1 MLRLLL
7 YLIVVGAIGA
17 GAAWLAG
24 QPGELAITWLG
35 YRIETS
41 VFAAIAIILLAFAL
55 AVVLWG
61 GLRGLLGAPAR
72 MMGRM
77 RERRE
82 ERGRQALRYGIF
94 AVGAGDAQL
103 AARYASEARQVLE
116 NEPLTKLLR
125 AQAAQI
131 SGDHATAKRIFETM
145 LEDDE
150 TRLMGLHGLFIEA
163 RRENHIEAAEQ
174 LAAGAVEIKPA
185 LPWAAEALF
194 ELQCRK
200 GDWAGALRT
209 LGSMRQNKL
218 VDRSTADR
226 RRAVLLTAQAQAIE
240 LTGQE
245 QAGKLAQDAHGLAP
259 DLVPAAEIAGRVL
272 AAQGHVSRAARL
284 LARTWEEMPH
294 PDIALTYAYVRPGDS
309 PRDRLNRVRALT
321 RHKPDHVESRVALAA
336 AAVDAHAWDEARN
349 ALEPLLAER
358 PSRRVC
364 TLMARIEAG
373 DTRNA
378 GLVREWLAK
387 ALRAPRDPAWV
398 ADGVVSDRWAPLSP
412 VTGQLD
418 AFEWRIPMERI
429 APADHDALPLEI
441 AELERLERLKQVDD
455 VTIDHPPSENAGP
468 AKLPKGGGG
477 ERGGAEAHAGG
488 PDDPEDTSARTGAE
502 PEKPARE
509 EPAAPST
516 GTVQQAATPEKTGHR
531 PLRRTDDSTSGVIFP
546 LRPPD
551 DPGPEILDLDEERAL
566 TPYHAPAKNT
576 R

>member
-7 YLIVVGAIGA
+7 YLVVVGVIGA
-17 GAAWLAG
+17 AAAWLAG
-24 QPGELAITWLG
+24 NPGQLAITWLG

-41 VFAAIAIILLAFAL
+41 VFIAL
-55 AVVLWG
+55 AVLSLGVAAALLAWSA
-61 GLRGLLGAPAR
+61 LRGILGAPGRVIAR
-72 MMGRM
+72 L

-82 ERGRQALRYGIF
+82 QRGRDALRQGIF

-131 SGDHATAKRIFETM
+131 GGDHATAKRIFETM
-145 LEDDE
+145 LDDDE
-150 TRLMGLHGLFIEA
+150 TRLMGLHGLFLEA
-163 RRENHIEAAEQ
+163 RRANRIDAAEQ
-174 LAAGAVEIKPA
+174 LAADAVEIKPS

-200 GDWAGALRT
+200 GDWSGALQT
-209 LGSMRQNKL
+209 LASMRQNTL
-218 VDRSTADR
+218 VDRQTADR
-226 RRAVLLTAQAQAIE
+226 RRAVLLTAQAQALE
-240 LTGQE
+240 LTDQDR
-245 QAGKLAQDAHGLAP
+245 AGKLAEEAYSLAP

-272 AAQGHVSRAARL
+272 AAEGYVSRAARL
-284 LARTWEEMPH
+284 LAKTWEIAPH

-321 RHKPDHVESRVALAA
+321 RNNPEHVESRVAIAA
-336 AAVDAHAWDEARN
+336 AAIDAHEWNEARK

-378 GLVREWLAK
+378 GLVREWLAR

-418 AFEWRIPMERI
+418 AFEWRIPMERV

-441 AELERLERLKQVDD
+441 AELDRLERLEQADA
-455 VTIDHPPSENAGP
+455 NALTSQRADSV
-468 AKLPKGGGG
+468 AKL
-477 ERGGAEAHAGG
+477 EAADRTETGSQ
-488 PDDPEDTSARTGAE
+488 PETRTDPEGDAAE
-502 PEKPARE
+502 
-509 EPAAPST
+509 
-516 GTVQQAATPEKTGHR
+516 TVRADGDQTGHADR
-531 PLRRTDDSTSGVIFP
+531 NAPRAANRNAPAGETVVFP
-546 LRPPD
+546 LRAPD
-551 DPGPEILDLDEERAL
+551 DPGPDASEIDDDGTL
-566 TPYHAPAKNT
+566 PPFGVPAKNT

>member
-1 MLRLLL
+1 MLRLFI

-17 GAAWLAG
+17 AAAWLAG
-24 QPGELAITWLG
+24 QPGELTITWLG

-41 VFAAIAIILLAFAL
+41 MFAAIAIALLAFAL
-55 AVVLWG
+55 AIVLWS
-61 GLRGLLGAPAR
+61 GLRGIFGAPGRILAR
-72 MMGRM
+72 VRAQ
-77 RERRE
+77 RA
-82 ERGRQALRYGIF
+82 ERGREALRHGIF

-103 AARYASEARQVLE
+103 AARCASEARQVLE

-145 LEDDE
+145 LDDDE

-163 RRENHIEAAEQ
+163 RRENRIEAAEQ
-174 LAAGAVEIKPA
+174 FAAGAVEIKPA

-200 GDWAGALRT
+200 GDWAGALNT
-209 LGSMRQNKL
+209 LASMRQNKL
-218 VDRSTADR
+218 VDRKTADR

-240 LTGQE
+240 VTNQDR
-245 QAGKLAQDAHGLAP
+245 AGKLAQEAHGLAP

-272 AAQGHVSRAARL
+272 AAQGYISRAARL
-284 LARTWEEMPH
+284 LARTWEQSPH

-321 RHKPDHVESRVALAA
+321 RNNPDHVESRVAVAA
-336 AAVDAHAWDEARN
+336 AAVDAHAWDEARK
-349 ALEPLLAER
+349 ALEPLLADR

-412 VTGQLD
+412 VTGRLD
-418 AFEWRIPMERI
+418 AFEWRIPMERV
-429 APADHDALPLEI
+429 APADQDALPLEI
-441 AELERLERLKQVDD
+441 AELDRLERLEQSEPAPVAD
-455 VTIDHPPSENAGP
+455 TGSAAPAEQAPPDESE
-468 AKLPKGGGG
+468 
-477 ERGGAEAHAGG
+477 R
-488 PDDPEDTSARTGAE
+488 EDQTPTDQRADAE
-502 PEKPARE
+502 PEEEADTSSQPAKPAAAATTPVQAAPQPDNE
-509 EPAAPST
+509 EPGSSAADGRNRSD
-516 GTVQQAATPEKTGHR
+516 GQA
-531 PLRRTDDSTSGVIFP
+531 VIFP
-546 LRPPD
+546 LRAPD
-551 DPGPEILDLDEERAL
+551 DPGPSRVEDDNERVNRPDNAL
-566 TPYHAPAKNT
+566 VKNT

>member
-1 MLRLLL
+1 MLKLLL
-7 YLIVVGAIGA
+7 YLIVVGVVGA

-24 QPGELAITWLG
+24 NPGELAITWLG

-41 VFAAIAIILLAFAL
+41 VFMALAILLLGL
-55 AVVLWG
+55 AVALMAWSA
-61 GLRGLLGAPAR
+61 LRGILGAPGRLIA
-72 MMGRM
+72 RM
-77 RERRE
+77 REQRE
-82 ERGRQALRYGIF
+82 ARGRDSLRQGIF
-94 AVGAGDAQL
+94 AVGAGDAHL

-145 LEDDE
+145 LDDDE
-150 TRLMGLHGLFIEA
+150 TRLMGLHGLFLEA
-163 RRENHIEAAEQ
+163 RRENRIDAAEQ
-174 LAAGAVEIKPA
+174 FAAGAVEIKPS

-200 GDWAGALRT
+200 GDWAGVLKT

-218 VDRSTADR
+218 VDRQTADR
-226 RRAVLLTAQAQAIE
+226 RRAVLLTAQAQTIE
-240 LTGQE
+240 LTDQD
-245 QAGKLAQDAHGLAP
+245 QAAKLAQEAHSLAP

-272 AAQGHVSRAARL
+272 AAQGYVSRAARL
-284 LARTWEEMPH
+284 LAKTWELSPH

-321 RHKPDHVESRVALAA
+321 RNNPDHVESRVAVAA
-336 AAVDAHAWDEARN
+336 AAVDAHDWDDARK

-378 GLVREWLAK
+378 GLVREWLAR

-418 AFEWRIPMERI
+418 AFEWRIPMERV
-429 APADHDALPLEI
+429 APADQDALPLEI
-441 AELERLERLKQVDD
+441 AELDRLERLQQAED
-455 VTIDHPPSENAGP
+455 VTVQQTNDNDAEPARLAAVEPADSTGESARPAGSP
-468 AKLPKGGGG
+468 
-477 ERGGAEAHAGG
+477 
-488 PDDPEDTSARTGAE
+488 DPEDDTTRES
-502 PEKPARE
+502 EKNATAGVP
-509 EPAAPST
+509 PAAKTEPPPPRAENGGAT
-516 GTVQQAATPEKTGHR
+516 RRETV
-531 PLRRTDDSTSGVIFP
+531 VFP
-546 LRPPD
+546 LRAPD
-551 DPGPEILDLDEERAL
+551 DPGPDGAEMDDDRTLPL
-566 TPYHAPAKNT
+566 YGVPAKNT

>member
-7 YLIVVGAIGA
+7 YLIVVGALGA
-17 GAAWLAG
+17 AAAWLAG
-24 QPGELAITWLG
+24 NPGQLAITWLG

-41 VFAAIAIILLAFAL
+41 VFIAIAALLLGLAL
-55 AVVLWG
+55 ALLLWSA
-61 GLRGLLGAPAR
+61 LRGIFGAPGRLIA
-72 MMGRM
+72 RM

-82 ERGRQALRYGIF
+82 QRGRDALRQGIF

-103 AARYASEARQVLE
+103 AARYASEARQVLD

-131 SGDHATAKRIFETM
+131 SGDHATAKRIYETM
-145 LEDDE
+145 LDDDE
-150 TRLMGLHGLFIEA
+150 TRLMGLHGLFLEA
-163 RRENHIEAAEQ
+163 RRENRIEAAEQ
-174 LAAGAVEIKPA
+174 FAAGAVEIRPG

-200 GDWAGALRT
+200 GDWSGALET
-209 LGSMRQNKL
+209 LASMRQNKL
-218 VDRSTADR
+218 VDRKTADR

-240 LTGQE
+240 LTNQE
-245 QAGKLAQDAHGLAP
+245 QAGKLAQEAHNLAP

-284 LARTWEEMPH
+284 LAKTWELSPH

-321 RHKPDHVESRVALAA
+321 RNNPDHVESRVAVAA
-336 AAVDAHAWDEARN
+336 AAVDAHEWNEARK
-349 ALEPLLAER
+349 ALEPLLEER

-378 GLVREWLAK
+378 GLVREWLAR

-418 AFEWRIPMERI
+418 AFEWRIPMERV
-429 APADHDALPLEI
+429 APADQDALPLEI
-441 AELERLERLKQVDD
+441 AELDRLERLEQTHRADVGPPADHSNEPAILEAVDQED
-455 VTIDHPPSENAGP
+455 TPSEEPEAP
-468 AKLPKGGGG
+468 SPEEP
-477 ERGGAEAHAGG
+477 EREAAPRSLSTTDEPAEASEQN
-488 PDDPEDTSARTGAE
+488 PQRAE
-502 PEKPARE
+502 RRSLQPAE
-509 EPAAPST
+509 
-516 GTVQQAATPEKTGHR
+516 TV
-531 PLRRTDDSTSGVIFP
+531 VFP
-546 LRPPD
+546 LRAPD
-551 DPGPEILDLDEERAL
+551 DPGPEATEIDDERIS
-566 TPYHAPAKNT
+566 PAYGVPVKNT

>member
-7 YLIVVGAIGA
+7 YLIVVGVIGA
-17 GAAWLAG
+17 AAAWLAG
-24 QPGELAITWLG
+24 NPGELAITWLG

-41 VFAAIAIILLAFAL
+41 VFMAIALVLLGLAL
-55 AVVLWG
+55 ALLLWSA
-61 GLRGLLGAPAR
+61 LRGILGTPGRLIA
-72 MMGRM
+72 RM

-82 ERGRQALRYGIF
+82 ERGRDSLRQGIF

-103 AARYASEARQVLE
+103 AARYASEARQVLD

-145 LEDDE
+145 LDDDE
-150 TRLMGLHGLFIEA
+150 TRLMGLHGLFLEA
-163 RRENHIEAAEQ
+163 RRENRIDAAEQ
-174 LAAGAVEIKPA
+174 FAAGAVEIKPA

-200 GDWAGALRT
+200 GDWTGALNT
-209 LGSMRQNKL
+209 LASMRQNKL
-218 VDRSTADR
+218 VDRQTADR

-240 LTGQE
+240 LSDQDR
-245 QAGKLAQDAHGLAP
+245 AGKLAQEAHGLAP
-259 DLVPAAEIAGRVL
+259 NLVPAAEIAGRVL
-272 AAQGHVSRAARL
+272 AAQGYVSRAARL
-284 LARTWEEMPH
+284 LARTWEQSPH
-294 PDIALTYAYVRPGDS
+294 PDIALTYAYARPGDS

-321 RHKPDHVESRVALAA
+321 RNNPDHVESRVAVAA
-336 AAVDAHAWDEARN
+336 AAVDAHEWDEARK

-378 GLVREWLAK
+378 GLVREWLAR

-398 ADGVVSDRWAPLSP
+398 ADGVVSDRWAPVSP

-418 AFEWRIPMERI
+418 AFEWRIPMERV
-429 APADHDALPLEI
+429 APADQDALPLEI
-441 AELERLERLKQVDD
+441 AELDRLERL
-455 VTIDHPPSENAGP
+455 
-468 AKLPKGGGG
+468 
-477 ERGGAEAHAGG
+477 
-488 PDDPEDTSARTGAE
+488 
-502 PEKPARE
+502 
-509 EPAAPST
+509 
-516 GTVQQAATPEKTGHR
+516 QQAAEVELDPSDDGGEAPAQLDEPEPDAPPRREADTPDEAQQH
-531 PLRRTDDSTSGVIFP
+531 DDGQPNGGRATKIAAVPEPGSEEPRSSARNAATPIAPRGETVVFP

-551 DPGPEILDLDEERAL
+551 DPGPDSDEMDADRTSPA
-566 TPYHAPAKNT
+566 YGVPAKNT

>member
-1 MLRLLL
+1 MLRLFI

-17 GAAWLAG
+17 AAAWLAG
-24 QPGELAITWLG
+24 QPGELTITWLG

-41 VFAAIAIILLAFAL
+41 MFAAIAIALLAFAL
-55 AVVLWG
+55 AIVLWS
-61 GLRGLLGAPAR
+61 GLRGIFGAPGRILAR
-72 MMGRM
+72 VRAQ
-77 RERRE
+77 RA
-82 ERGRQALRYGIF
+82 ERGREALRHGIF

-103 AARYASEARQVLE
+103 AARCASEARQVLE

-145 LEDDE
+145 LDDDE

-163 RRENHIEAAEQ
+163 RRENRIEAAEQ
-174 LAAGAVEIKPA
+174 FAAGAVEIKPA

-200 GDWAGALRT
+200 GDWAGALNT
-209 LGSMRQNKL
+209 LASMRQNKL
-218 VDRSTADR
+218 VDRKTADR

-240 LTGQE
+240 VTNQDR
-245 QAGKLAQDAHGLAP
+245 AGKLAQEAHGLAP

-272 AAQGHVSRAARL
+272 AAQGYISRAARL
-284 LARTWEEMPH
+284 LARTWEQSPH

-321 RHKPDHVESRVALAA
+321 RNNPDHVESRVAVAA
-336 AAVDAHAWDEARN
+336 AAVDAHAWDEARK
-349 ALEPLLAER
+349 ALEPLLADR

-412 VTGQLD
+412 VTGRLD
-418 AFEWRIPMERI
+418 AFEWRIPMERV
-429 APADHDALPLEI
+429 APADQDALPLEI
-441 AELERLERLKQVDD
+441 AELDRLERLEQSEPAPVADTGSAD
-455 VTIDHPPSENAGP
+455 PAEQAPPDESE
-468 AKLPKGGGG
+468 
-477 ERGGAEAHAGG
+477 R
-488 PDDPEDTSARTGAE
+488 EDQTPTDQRADAE
-502 PEKPARE
+502 PEE
-509 EPAAPST
+509 EADTSSQPDNEESGSSAADGRNRSD
-516 GTVQQAATPEKTGHR
+516 GQA
-531 PLRRTDDSTSGVIFP
+531 VIFP
-546 LRPPD
+546 LRAPD
-551 DPGPEILDLDEERAL
+551 DPGPSRVEDDNERVNRPDNAL
-566 TPYHAPAKNT
+566 VKNT